1 MQLLIHDNLQLEDV
15 QERFSDCFPRLKI
28 EFYEESPS
36 KRLLGVD
43 NRIDPDTYIGEIRR
57 QHYSG
62 IFEIKSW
69 YTVGEV
75 EQGFMAMFGLNV
87 QVFHNEND
95 TWVLTK
101 NSRTLREQVDRIQKI
116 NALNQKR
123 REPSV

>member
-15 QERFSDCFPRLKI
+15 QERFSDCFPGLKI
-28 EFYEESPS
+28 EFYEESPC
-36 KRLLGVD
+36 KRLPGVD

-69 YTVGEV
+69 YTVDEV
-75 EQGFMAMFGLNV
+75 EQGFMAVFGLNV
-87 QVFHNEND
+87 HVFHKEND

-101 NSRTLREQVDRIQKI
+101 NSRTLREQVNRIQKI
-116 NALNQKR
+116 NAPNQKR